1 MGCLFIN
8 VVFMMIIRVNFVNVI
23 IMIKWW
29 ELGLILNNKLVSI
42 LIKNIAFVVLNMMIM
57 VYIGIKFVM
66 IIVIKE
72 SKNRYI
78 MFVMAVFILLIF
90 LFKLYI

>member
-1 MGCLFIN
+1 MGRLFIN
-8 VVFMMIIRVNFVNVI
+8 VVFTMIIRVNFVNVI
-23 IMIKWW
+23 IMIKRW
-29 ELGLILNNKLVSI
+29 ELGLILNNKSVSI
-42 LIKNIAFVVLNMMIM
+42 LIKNIAFVVLNTMIM
-57 VYIGIKFVM
+57 VYIGIKFVT

-78 MFVMAVFILLIF
+78 TFAMAVFILLIF

>member
-42 LIKNIAFVVLNMMIM
+42 LIKNIVFVVLNMMIM

-78 MFVMAVFILLIF
+78 MFVMVVFILLIF

>member
-42 LIKNIAFVVLNMMIM
+42 LIKNIVFVVLNMMIM

>member
-29 ELGLILNNKLVSI
+29 EPGLILNNKLVSI
-42 LIKNIAFVVLNMMIM
+42 LIKNIVFVVLNMMIM
-57 VYIGIKFVM
+57 VYIGTKFVM

-78 MFVMAVFILLIF
+78 MFVMVVFILLIF

>member
-42 LIKNIAFVVLNMMIM
+42 LIKNIVFVVLNMMIM

-78 MFVMAVFILLIF
+78 TFVMVVFILLIF

>member
-29 ELGLILNNKLVSI
+29 ESGLILNNKLVSI
-42 LIKNIAFVVLNMMIM
+42 LIKNIVFVVLNMMIM

-78 MFVMAVFILLIF
+78 MFVMVVFILLIF